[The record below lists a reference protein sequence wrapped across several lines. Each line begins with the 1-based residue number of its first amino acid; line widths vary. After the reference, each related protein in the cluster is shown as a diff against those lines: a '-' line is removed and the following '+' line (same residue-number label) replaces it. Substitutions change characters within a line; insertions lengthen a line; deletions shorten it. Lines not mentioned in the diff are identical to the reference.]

1 MSRLSRRLATAAA
14 ALALVFAAAG
24 TTRHGTQAQARITS
38 PETFFGFQM
47 GADRKLV
54 RWDKAVE
61 YYKLLEKESGGKLK
75 VVDMGPT
82 EMGNPFLLV
91 VITSPANQARLE
103 ELRQMNLRLS
113 DPRGV
118 PEAEIR
124 RIVAEGK
131 AVICQTMS
139 MHASEVGGVNMA
151 PELTYDLVSR
161 TDEEARRI
169 LDNVVYLEIPSFNP
183 DGAIM
188 IHDYYVKYL
197 GTEYEGG
204 PLPWL

>member
-1 MSRLSRRLATAAA
+1 MNGITRRLPVATVVLAM
-14 ALALVFAAAG
+14 ALAAVG
-24 TTRHGTQAQARITS
+24 MTERVTQAQAQITS
-38 PETFFGFQM
+38 PEKFFGFQM

-75 VVDMGPT
+75 VVNMGPT

-91 VITSPANQARLE
+91 IITSPANHARLE
-103 ELRQMNLRLS
+103 TIRQMNLKLS

-118 PEAEIR
+118 SEAEIKK
-124 RIVAEGK
+124 IVAEGK
-131 AVICQTMS
+131 VVICQTMS

-161 TDEEARRI
+161 TDAETQRI

-188 IHDYYVKYL
+188 IHDY
-197 GTEYEGG
+197 
-204 PLPWL
+204 